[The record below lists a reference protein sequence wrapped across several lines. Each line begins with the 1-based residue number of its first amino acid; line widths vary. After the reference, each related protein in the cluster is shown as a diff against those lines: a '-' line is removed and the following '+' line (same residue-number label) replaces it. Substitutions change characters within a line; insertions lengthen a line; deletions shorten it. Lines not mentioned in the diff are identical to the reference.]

1 MGLAQL
7 VLPLNSEERASWN
20 DREIPP
26 LFGDDPLFPGKTNER
41 QRSVLRR
48 LEHDTGVVVQG
59 PPGTG
64 KTHTIANLVSALL
77 AQGQRVLVTSAR
89 DQALT
94 VLRDKL
100 PPAVRDLCV
109 LLLSSV
115 RQDGADEL
123 ERTINSLTDQ
133 VATSDPEQL
142 RDEIRRL
149 SARREEV
156 RGRISALTEQVI
168 AVREAEVYRHP
179 EIAPGYAGT
188 LAAIVQRVIDGT
200 ERYSWIGLVPDQ
212 GQAASVPPLSPAQA
226 VELLSLL
233 REGAA
238 ELRAEGTLPDPAS
251 LPSPEDLADALA
263 ASCPTNDGLSAE
275 EAAIRDGLARL
286 DASVTDELA
295 SLAGNC
301 RTALHH
307 LGLPPS
313 ARQWDTDKWI
323 TKALSGRLSRD
334 GLALWQRV
342 SDAEAQLDAIRRQ
355 VDGQGMKRVH
365 LPERL
370 PADRADEMLA
380 RGIALREHLE
390 RGPFRRGRQL
400 LPGHPAA
407 DGRRQNSGDRAWVP
421 HHPGAP
427 RMVQARPRANGSR
440 RANRL
445 RR

>member
-1 MGLAQL
+1 M
-7 VLPLNSEERASWN
+7 NSEERSHW
-20 DREIPP
+20 DVREIPP

-109 LLLSSV
+109 LLLSSA

-142 RDEIRRL
+142 RDEIRRF

-168 AVREAEVYRHP
+168 AVREAEIYRHP

-188 LAAIVQRVIDGT
+188 LAAIVQRVIDGA
-200 ERYSWIGLVPDQ
+200 EHYSWIGLVPDQ

-226 VELLSLL
+226 GNCSVCCATVPPSYAQKALCLIRALSLP
-233 REGAA
+233 RK
-238 ELRAEGTLPDPAS
+238 TWPMHSQPVAS
-251 LPSPEDLADALA
+251 PMTVCPPRRLSSATTSPSSTPPSPTNSPRSRVTA
-263 ASCPTNDGLSAE
+263 ARLFITSDCHRRPGSGIRTSGSPRPCPTGSPATASRYGRGSPTWKLS
-275 EAAIRDGLARL
+275 
-286 DASVTDELA
+286 ST
-295 SLAGNC
+295 
-301 RTALHH
+301 
-307 LGLPPS
+307 PS
-313 ARQWDTDKWI
+313 
-323 TKALSGRLSRD
+323 
-334 GLALWQRV
+334 
-342 SDAEAQLDAIRRQ
+342 
-355 VDGQGMKRVH
+355 
-365 LPERL
+365 
-370 PADRADEMLA
+370 
-380 RGIALREHLE
+380 
-390 RGPFRRGRQL
+390 RGRWT
-400 LPGHPAA
+400 
-407 DGRRQNSGDRAWVP
+407 GRA
-421 HHPGAP
+421 
-427 RMVQARPRANGSR
+427 
-440 RANRL
+440 
-445 RR
+445 